1 MTPGGRPE
9 PWIMP
14 RSDSQ
19 LGAGSTRVLLGRQG
33 IFTADR
39 ELVGYELLFRAPG
52 QIGLRVDLWSAR
64 QQDRATEHVI
74 AAAFHVAG
82 GQPLDRVGFVNF
94 TRSYLVDHDWVGFS
108 PPDGVIEVVESAFAD
123 EALRVRLSDLRAQ
136 GYQIA
141 IDDFV
146 GTTSQVAL
154 LEHAD
159 FVKIDVRDLVSQG
172 PDLVARARSHGS
184 TLVAERVETRA
195 MLAWCVEL
203 GFDLFQGHGFEP
215 AIIVDRG
222 RVAA

>member
-1 MTPGGRPE
+1 MPAPGTQ
-9 PWIMP
+9 W
-14 RSDSQ
+14 
-19 LGAGSTRVLLGRQG
+19 GAGSTRVLLGRQG

-39 ELVGYELLFRAPG
+39 SLFGYELLFRAPG
-52 QIGLRVDLWSAR
+52 RIGLRVDLWNAL

-74 AAAFHVAG
+74 AAAFHAPECG
-82 GQPLDRVGFVNF
+82 PLDRLGFVNF
-94 TRSYLVDHDWVGFS
+94 TRSYLVDHESIGFA
-108 PPDGVIEVVESAFAD
+108 PDQGVIEVVESAFAD
-123 EALRVRLSDLRAQ
+123 DALRMRLRELRDE
-136 GYQIA
+136 GYRIA

-146 GTTSQVAL
+146 GTSSQVAL

-159 FVKIDVRDLVSQG
+159 FVKIDVRDLVAQG

-203 GFDLFQGHGFEP
+203 GFDLFQGHSFEP

-222 RVAA
+222 HAAA